1 MRARALFPLGSALLL
16 SAACDGFIR
25 PPDPLEADPDVVT
38 VAIMLVA
45 GESFARML
53 AVHPHRALTDSPPAV
68 DAMLQ
73 GPGWTAPLSETLPV
87 DSCTAIGSD
96 RWPGPAT
103 CFRASLPEAIRPGV
117 RYGIEGTALPGTF
130 TGSVVVPATLVL
142 LEPGDTLTLPPPSQE
157 RDVEVVVR
165 YRTSPD
171 IGTVRAEIPSAF
183 ETSDDGAEVEVDTG
197 PFDLIPSTLKGAGT
211 DTLSLR
217 YRDRPMRVSL
227 RLLGIG
233 WNYTNFV
240 NYTSSFPLPEPW
252 PGFGID
258 GEGVYGYFAAAAPSR
273 AVEIRVR

>member
-1 MRARALFPLGSALLL
+1 MRARALFPLGSLLLL

-45 GESFARML
+45 GENSARML
-53 AVHPHRALTDSPPAV
+53 AMHPHRALTDSPPVV
-68 DAMLQ
+68 DAVLQ
-73 GPGWTAPLSETLPV
+73 GPGWTAGLSETLPV
-87 DSCTAIGSD
+87 ESCTVASSD
-96 RWPGPAT
+96 KWPGPAT
-103 CFRASLPEAIRPGV
+103 CLRAMLPEPIRPGT
-117 RYGIEGTALPGTF
+117 RYGMVGAALPGGF
-130 TGSVVVPATLVL
+130 TGSVVVPETPVL
-142 LEPGDTLTLPPPSQE
+142 LEPGDTVTLPPPSQE
-157 RDVEVVVR
+157 RRVEVVVR
-165 YRTSPD
+165 YGIDPD
-171 IGTVRAEIPSAF
+171 IGTLWAEIPSAF
-183 ETSDDGAEVEVDTG
+183 ETADDGAEVQVDTG
-197 PFDLIPSTLKGAGT
+197 PFDLIPSTLTGAGT

-240 NYTSSFPLPEPW
+240 KYTSSFPLPEPW

-273 AVEIRVR
+273 AAEIRVR

>member
-1 MRARALFPLGSALLL
+1 LRPRARFPLGSLLLL
-16 SAACDGFIR
+16 SAACDGLIR
-25 PPDPLEADPDVVT
+25 PPDPLETDPDVVT

-45 GESFARML
+45 GEHSARML
-53 AVHPHRALTDSPPAV
+53 AVHPHRALTDSPPVV
-68 DAMLQ
+68 DAVLQ
-73 GPGWTAPLSETLPV
+73 GPGWTAALSEALPV
-87 DSCTAIGSD
+87 DACTAASSE
-96 RWPGPAT
+96 RWPGPAS
-103 CFRASLPEAIRPGV
+103 CFRAALPEAIQPRT
-117 RYGIEGTALPGTF
+117 RYGIEGTALPGAF
-130 TGSVVVPATLVL
+130 TGSVVVPGTPVL
-142 LEPGDTLTLPPPSQE
+142 LEPGDTVTLPPPSQE

-183 ETSDDGAEVEVDTG
+183 ETADDGAEVQVDTG

-217 YRDRPMRVSL
+217 YRDKPMRVSL

-233 WNYTNFV
+233 WNYTDFV
-240 NYTSSFPLPEPW
+240 KYTSSFPVPEPW

-258 GEGVYGYFAAAAPSR
+258 GEGVYGYFAGASPSR

>member
-1 MRARALFPLGSALLL
+1 MRARALVLLGSILLL

-45 GESFARML
+45 GESSARIL
-53 AVHPHRALTDSPPAV
+53 AVHPHRPLTDSPPVV
-68 DAMLQ
+68 DAVLQ
-73 GPGWTAPLSETLPV
+73 GPGWTAALSETVPV
-87 DSCTAIGSD
+87 ESCTAASPD
-96 RWPGPAT
+96 RWPGPAS
-103 CFRASLPEAIRPGV
+103 CFRAALPGAIQPGT
-117 RYGIEGTALPGTF
+117 RYGIEGTALPGAF
-130 TGSVVVPATLVL
+130 TGSVVVPETPVL
-142 LEPGDTLTLPPPSQE
+142 LEPGDTLTLPPPSQG
-157 RDVEVVVR
+157 RRVEVVVR
-165 YRTSPD
+165 YRVDPD
-171 IGTVRAEIPSAF
+171 VGTVRAEIPSAF
-183 ETSDDGAEVEVDTG
+183 ETTDDGAEVQVDTG

-240 NYTSSFPLPEPW
+240 KYTSSFPLPEPW

-258 GEGVYGYFAAAAPSR
+258 GEGVYGYFAATAPSR